1 MEIFYY
7 WLVCG
12 LVTVLS
18 LSVIDFI
25 GWKVIEVYI

>member
-1 MEIFYY
+1 MGIFYY

-18 LSVIDFI
+18 LSIIDLI